1 MATEQQSN
9 LSLHE
14 LLGSTLTSIIDA
26 QKKSLEVTKN
36 FIEEFGF
43 GSDKEGDDWG
53 ELKTVTFQYS
63 NDKGKKEVSVPLLS
77 LFPIPM
83 LKIKD
88 AEIDFDLKISSTK
101 RERFKKEDNNILTD
115 ENSKM
120 VIRGAIAPS
129 SRLSQQN
136 LSSGTAQISVK
147 VNLVEEDL
155 TPGLTN
161 FYNLM
166 AGAVTTENIPNNDTK
181 NIDNS
186 IGGNSSIPSDMED
199 TGDNTEDNPEAAST
213 TEDNPEAA
221 NTTEYNPEAE
231 SQ

>member
-88 AEIDFDLKISSTK
+88 AEIDFDLKISSI
-101 RERFKKEDNNILTD
+101 KKEPISNG
-115 ENSKM
+115 NSKEEESIKKV

-129 SRLSQQN
+129 SRLSQQK

-155 TPGLTN
+155 TPGLNN

-166 AGAVTTENIPNNDTK
+166 AGAVTT
-181 NIDNS
+181 
-186 IGGNSSIPSDMED
+186 
-199 TGDNTEDNPEAAST
+199 TEVVDS
-213 TEDNPEAA
+213 
-221 NTTEYNPEAE
+221 
-231 SQ
+231 

>member
-43 GSDKEGDDWG
+43 GTDKKSDDWG

-88 AEIDFDLKISSTK
+88 AEIDFDLKISSI
-101 RERFKKEDNNILTD
+101 KKEPISNG
-115 ENSKM
+115 NSEEEESIKKV

-129 SRLSQQN
+129 SRLSQQK

-155 TPGLTN
+155 TPGLNN

-166 AGAVTTENIPNNDTK
+166 AGAVTT
-181 NIDNS
+181 
-186 IGGNSSIPSDMED
+186 
-199 TGDNTEDNPEAAST
+199 TEVVDS
-213 TEDNPEAA
+213 
-221 NTTEYNPEAE
+221 
-231 SQ
+231 

>member
-88 AEIDFDLKISSTK
+88 AEIDFDLKISSI
-101 RERFKKEDNNILTD
+101 KKEYISSIKK
-115 ENSKM
+115 ESMVKKKKV

-129 SRLSQQN
+129 SRLSQQK

-155 TPGLTN
+155 TPGLNN

-166 AGAVTTENIPNNDTK
+166 AGAVTT
-181 NIDNS
+181 
-186 IGGNSSIPSDMED
+186 
-199 TGDNTEDNPEAAST
+199 TEVVDS
-213 TEDNPEAA
+213 
-221 NTTEYNPEAE
+221 
-231 SQ
+231 

>member
-43 GSDKEGDDWG
+43 GADKEGDDWG

-88 AEIDFDLKISSTK
+88 AEIDFDLKISSI
-101 RERFKKEDNNILTD
+101 KKE
-115 ENSKM
+115 
-120 VIRGAIAPS
+120 
-129 SRLSQQN
+129 
-136 LSSGTAQISVK
+136 
-147 VNLVEEDL
+147 
-155 TPGLTN
+155 
-161 FYNLM
+161 
-166 AGAVTTENIPNNDTK
+166 
-181 NIDNS
+181 S
-186 IGGNSSIPSDMED
+186 ISSIKKSILK
-199 TGDNTEDNPEAAST
+199 NLFLV
-213 TEDNPEAA
+213 
-221 NTTEYNPEAE
+221 
-231 SQ
+231 

>member
-43 GSDKEGDDWG
+43 GPDKEGDDWG

-88 AEIDFDLKISSTK
+88 AEIDFDLKISSI
-101 RERFKKEDNNILTD
+101 KKESISSIKKEPISNG
-115 ENSKM
+115 NSEEEESIKKV

-129 SRLSQQN
+129 SRLSQQK

-155 TPGLTN
+155 TPGLNN

-166 AGAVTTENIPNNDTK
+166 AGAVTT
-181 NIDNS
+181 
-186 IGGNSSIPSDMED
+186 
-199 TGDNTEDNPEAAST
+199 TEVVDS
-213 TEDNPEAA
+213 
-221 NTTEYNPEAE
+221 
-231 SQ
+231 

>member
-43 GSDKEGDDWG
+43 GTDKEGDDWG

-88 AEIDFDLKISSTK
+88 AEIDFDLKISSI
-101 RERFKKEDNNILTD
+101 KKEPI
-115 ENSKM
+115 SK
-120 VIRGAIAPS
+120 
-129 SRLSQQN
+129 
-136 LSSGTAQISVK
+136 
-147 VNLVEEDL
+147 
-155 TPGLTN
+155 
-161 FYNLM
+161 
-166 AGAVTTENIPNNDTK
+166 
-181 NIDNS
+181 
-186 IGGNSSIPSDMED
+186 GNS
-199 TGDNTEDNPEAAST
+199 
-213 TEDNPEAA
+213 
-221 NTTEYNPEAE
+221 
-231 SQ
+231 